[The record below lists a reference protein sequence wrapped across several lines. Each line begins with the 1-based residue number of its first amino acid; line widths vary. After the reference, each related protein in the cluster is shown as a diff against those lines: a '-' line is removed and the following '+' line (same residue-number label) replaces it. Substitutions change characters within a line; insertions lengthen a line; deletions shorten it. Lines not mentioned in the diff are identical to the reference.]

1 MLYINYEQ
9 FMEDIQRELDITL
22 PEYNRYSGY
31 YDDKNYI
38 SCNRKSDDLIF
49 MEIALKHNEDHSKR
63 AVSLRIPFEIVNKQI
78 ELRYPINNIQ
88 IQDSIHKVND
98 YLPVY
103 DSIEIAER
111 NGRTAKES
119 YYTSHLLISAEIV
132 ITKNLE
138 QSVSYL
144 LDDIYFDIEICYA
157 IGGHYNRDSVQLMF
171 RKVDEKLSKNLYADL
186 KHYNNLAMVDRV
198 RVYNIAQHLIMTSN

>member
-1 MLYINYEQ
+1 MLYVNYDKL
-9 FMEDIQRELDITL
+9 MEDLQKELDITL

-63 AVSLRIPFEIVNKQI
+63 LVSLRIPFEISNKKI
-78 ELRYPINNIQ
+78 DLNYPINNVQ
-88 IQDSIHKVND
+88 IQDGIQKVND

-103 DSIEIAER
+103 HSIEIADR
-111 NGRTAKES
+111 NRSSAKED

-132 ITKNLE
+132 ITKDLE

-144 LDDIYFDIEICYA
+144 LDDIYFDIEIRYA
-157 IGGHYNRDSVQLMF
+157 LNGNYNCVSVQHIF
-171 RKVDEKLSKNLYADL
+171 RVVDAKLSNNLYADL
-186 KHYNNLAMVDRV
+186 NHYKILTMDERV
-198 RVYNIAQHLIMTSN
+198 KSYNIAQKLINTPN

>member
-1 MLYINYEQ
+1 
-9 FMEDIQRELDITL
+9 MEDIQRELDITI

-78 ELRYPINNIQ
+78 ELRYPINNTQ
-88 IQDSIHKVND
+88 IQDGMQKVND

-103 DSIEIAER
+103 DSIQIADR
-111 NGRTAKES
+111 NGGTAKES
-119 YYTSHLLISAEIV
+119 YYTSYLVISADI
-132 ITKNLE
+132 IIAKGIA

-157 IGGHYNRDSVQLMF
+157 ICGRYNRDSVQLIF
-171 RKVDEKLSKNLYADL
+171 RTVDEKLSKNLYADFNL
-186 KHYNNLAMVDRV
+186 YNNLAMVDRV
-198 RVYNIAQHLIMTSN
+198 RAYNIAQNLIMSSN

>member
-1 MLYINYEQ
+1 MLYVNYEQ
-9 FMEDIQRELDITL
+9 FMEDLERELDIKL

-63 AVSLRIPFEIVNKQI
+63 LVSLRIPFEISNKQI
-78 ELRYPINNIQ
+78 DLNYPIHNVQMQEGIQ
-88 IQDSIHKVND
+88 KVND

-103 DSIEIAER
+103 HSIEIADR
-111 NGRTAKES
+111 NRNSTKED

-144 LDDIYFDIEICYA
+144 LDDIYFDIEIRYVLN
-157 IGGHYNRDSVQLMF
+157 GKYNCISVQSMF
-171 RKVDEKLSKNLYADL
+171 KKVDDKLSKNLYADL
-186 KHYNNLAMVDRV
+186 NHYNKLTMVDRV
-198 RVYNIAQHLIMTSN
+198 RAYNIAQNLIMTSN

>member
-1 MLYINYEQ
+1 
-9 FMEDIQRELDITL
+9 MEDIQRELDITL

-63 AVSLRIPFEIVNKQI
+63 SVSLRIPFEIVNKQM
-78 ELRYPINNIQ
+78 ELRYPINNTQ
-88 IQDSIHKVND
+88 IQDVMQKVND

-103 DSIEIAER
+103 DSIQIAER
-111 NGRTAKES
+111 NGMNAKES
-119 YYTSHLLISAEIV
+119 YYTSYLVISAEI
-132 ITKNLE
+132 IIAKGIE

-144 LDDIYFDIEICYA
+144 LDNIYFDIEICYA

-171 RKVDEKLSKNLYADL
+171 RTVDEKLSKNLYADI
-186 KHYNNLAMVDRV
+186 KHYNNLPMVERV
-198 RVYNIAQHLIMTSN
+198 RAYNIAQNLIMSSN

>member
-1 MLYINYEQ
+1 
-9 FMEDIQRELDITL
+9 MEDIQRELDITI

-78 ELRYPINNIQ
+78 ELRYPINNTQ
-88 IQDSIHKVND
+88 IQDGMQKVND

-103 DSIEIAER
+103 DSIQIADR
-111 NGRTAKES
+111 NGGTAKES
-119 YYTSHLLISAEIV
+119 YYTSYLVISADI
-132 ITKNLE
+132 IIAKGIA

-157 IGGHYNRDSVQLMF
+157 ICGRYNRDSVQLIF
-171 RKVDEKLSKNLYADL
+171 RTVDEKLSKNLYADFNL
-186 KHYNNLAMVDRV
+186 YNNLAMVDRV
-198 RVYNIAQHLIMTSN
+198 RAYNIAQNLIISSN